1 MEQGNPIMWHVEL
14 MDGKDTPAGA
24 LPKKYSDLGKTPG
37 LMCKMMENIKC
48 TGKACTIDSGSYV
61 SKGIVEL
68 EAQLGVSLQALI
80 KKPGQ
85 YWPEGV
91 PGDVINQY
99 FANKSIWSS
108 DTLELEFEGEL
119 YLFIARKRKSL

>member
-1 MEQGNPIMWHVEL
+1 MWHVEL

-68 EAQLGVSLQALI
+68 AAGS
-80 KKPGQ
+80 
-85 YWPEGV
+85 
-91 PGDVINQY
+91 
-99 FANKSIWSS
+99 
-108 DTLELEFEGEL
+108 
-119 YLFIARKRKSL
+119 FIASIDQKAWAVLARGCPWGCN